1 MPGAVDFL
9 VRLDDKARD
18 KIYYNIKKAQL
29 VNDNELFKKLNEFI
43 WQIRTLYN
51 SKAYR
56 LLSFWYTTNDKQS
69 LVVATHGILKKAQKT
84 PPNEI
89 KKAEEIRKQYLNNK
103 MTKLL
108 TMDNRFKTVSIDTM
122 IDKHIGK
129 RGTVR
134 REAFE
139 NELRIDLL
147 GQAIKQARQERNLT
161 QEQLGELV
169 GVQKAQISKIENS
182 VKNARFETIL
192 KVFDAL
198 GAKVNFNVELN
209 DKKLAY

>member
-1 MPGAVDFL
+1 MA
-9 VRLDDKARD
+9 
-18 KIYYNIKKAQL
+18 
-29 VNDNELFKKLNEFI
+29 
-43 WQIRTLYN
+43 
-51 SKAYR
+51 
-56 LLSFWYTTNDKQS
+56 
-69 LVVATHGILKKAQKT
+69 
-84 PPNEI
+84 
-89 KKAEEIRKQYLNNK
+89 NK
-103 MTKLL
+103 
-108 TMDNRFKTVSIDTM
+108 FKTVSIDTM

-129 RGTVR
+129 RGTEK

-147 GQAIKQARQERNLT
+147 GQAIKQARLDKNLT

-192 KVFDAL
+192 KVFEAL

-209 DKKLAY
+209 NKNVVY

>member
-1 MPGAVDFL
+1 MAT
-9 VRLDDKARD
+9 
-18 KIYYNIKKAQL
+18 N
-29 VNDNELFKKLNEFI
+29 KL
-43 WQIRTLYN
+43 
-51 SKAYR
+51 
-56 LLSFWYTTNDKQS
+56 
-69 LVVATHGILKKAQKT
+69 
-84 PPNEI
+84 
-89 KKAEEIRKQYLNNK
+89 
-103 MTKLL
+103 
-108 TMDNRFKTVSIDTM
+108 KTVSLETM

-129 RGTVR
+129 RGTEK

-147 GQAIKQARQERNLT
+147 GRAIKQARQERNLT

-209 DKKLAY
+209 NKKLAY